1 MEYLKKTM
9 FTSAVNVSLAL
20 VLSLVLNS
28 EANAADGNSAM
39 IDDFSHVSETNLGQS
54 RLPMTDVTAGGQTQV
69 DLVVKDGVMHLSGD
83 IVPPRGQPG
92 WSSLVLPLSP
102 MGSAMDASQYQGI
115 RVMVKASQ
123 GNLSISANS
132 SDVTNFDYHSAVIVV
147 KTDGKFHEVKIPF
160 DSMKRMW
167 SEQTTLNTKT
177 LNSLSVVAFGMQK
190 GTFDFELDEVSFY

>member
-1 MEYLKKTM
+1 MEFLKKTL
-9 FTSAVNVSLAL
+9 FLSAVNVSLAL
-20 VLSLVLNS
+20 VISFSLNNDVY
-28 EANAADGNSAM
+28 AADSKSTM
-39 IDDFSHVSETNLGQS
+39 IDDFSHASETNLSQS
-54 RLPMTDVTAGGQTQV
+54 RLAMTDVTAGGKTQV

-92 WSSLVLPLSP
+92 WSSLILPLSP

-123 GNLSISANS
+123 GNLSLSANS

-147 KTDGKFHEVKIPF
+147 KTDGEFHEVKIPF

-167 SEQTTLNTKT
+167 SEQTKLNTKT

-190 GTFDFELDEVSFY
+190 GSFDFELDEVSFY